1 MEADDQHPKAQLSVG
16 KVMPTYMSNRKNSYS
31 STGIQYCSF
40 FLPQG
45 WDAER
50 IFKEA
55 EKFFVSIGLP
65 HMTQGFWKNS
75 MLVDPGDDRKV
86 VCHPTAWDLGK
97 GDFR

>member
-1 MEADDQHPKAQLSVG
+1 MHVAKLPSRT
-16 KVMPTYMSNRKNSYS
+16 VMPLYISNRKNAVILMLELNA
-31 STGIQYCSF
+31 GVF
-40 FLPQG
+40 FCFFFFQS
-45 WDAER
+45 WDAKR

-65 HMTQGFWKNS
+65 NMTQEFWDNS
-75 MLVDPGDDRKV
+75 MLTEPGDGRKV

>member
-1 MEADDQHPKAQLSVG
+1 MLQLNAVL
-16 KVMPTYMSNRKNSYS
+16 
-31 STGIQYCSF
+31 F
-40 FLPQG
+40 FPQS

-55 EKFFVSIGLP
+55 EKFFVSISLP
-65 HMTQGFWKNS
+65 HMTQRFWDNS
-75 MLVDPGDDRKV
+75 MLTEPGDGRKV